1 MPGSLS
7 RREFLKRG
15 AAFAAGIANPFAG
28 FDQLQPKQ
36 QELLHDHRWG
46 TREDGAI
53 VKESIVFV
61 GARRWNPDGS
71 AVISSAFDMT
81 SETGEYDPTEIPAF
95 LQKLQELGINQI
107 PISTWPR
114 FGYNLGEAGLGET
127 YPTDQAYRDMV
138 HALEEHDIGFM
149 PFVEF
154 WGSGNEGTLPAGSVL
169 QENSLQMITNF
180 LVSYVEEFGN
190 SPVWKKFYGPDGS
203 LKLPFKLIEST
214 TYGERDSNVF
224 MRNLA
229 EIARRVKS
237 QTSQDIGFWLDNSLL
252 PIDGSNLSQPVTLD
266 ASTVNETVLGS
277 SIFNP
282 NHLESYFGNEAW
294 YVDNEG
300 RLNERALRE
309 IDAKTRADLHHMV
322 ANRVPFHLPVMFGYF
337 SSHLPYFGPSYRYAF
352 GLDRQYYELFI
363 KPLIRDFARHST
375 GITLG
380 LANNTSEWNLI
391 LPTAD
396 GDTTLHDL
404 ARDAVTYY
412 EECRTLA

>member
-1 MPGSLS
+1 MPGSFS
-7 RREFLKRG
+7 RRDFLKLG
-15 AAFAAGIANPFAG
+15 AVAAFEIFNPLKG
-28 FDQLQPKQ
+28 FDLQKPKSK
-36 QELLHDHRWG
+36 ELLHNQRWG
-46 TREDGAI
+46 TREDGEV
-53 VKESIVFV
+53 VKETIVFV

-71 AVISSAFDMT
+71 AVIDPALDMT
-81 SETGEYDPTEIPAF
+81 NPTGEYDPTEIPAF
-95 LQKLQELGINQI
+95 LQKLQEAQINQVA
-107 PISTWPR
+107 ISTWPR

-127 YPTDQAYRDMV
+127 FPTDQSYRDMV
-138 HALEEHDIGFM
+138 RALEENDIGYM
-149 PFVEF
+149 PFIEF

-180 LVSYVEEFGN
+180 MVSYVEEFGD
-190 SPVWKKFYGPDGS
+190 SPAWKKFYGPDGS

-214 TYGERDSNVF
+214 TYGERNSDVF
-224 MRNLA
+224 MNNLS
-229 EIARRVKS
+229 EIAQRVKS
-237 QTSQDIGFWLDNSLL
+237 QTGKDIGFWLDNSLL
-252 PIDGSNLSQPVTLD
+252 PIDGSNLSQPVDITPN
-266 ASTVNETVLGS
+266 TVNDAVLGS

-282 NHLESYFGNEAW
+282 NHLENYFGNEAW
-294 YVDNEG
+294 YVDEEG
-300 RLNERALRE
+300 QLNERALSE
-309 IDAKTRADLHHMV
+309 IDAKTRADLQHMID
-322 ANRVPFHLPVMFGYF
+322 NGVPFHLPVMFGYF
-337 SSHLPYFGPSYRYAF
+337 SSHLPYFEPSYRYAF

-404 ARDAVTYY
+404 AREAVEYY